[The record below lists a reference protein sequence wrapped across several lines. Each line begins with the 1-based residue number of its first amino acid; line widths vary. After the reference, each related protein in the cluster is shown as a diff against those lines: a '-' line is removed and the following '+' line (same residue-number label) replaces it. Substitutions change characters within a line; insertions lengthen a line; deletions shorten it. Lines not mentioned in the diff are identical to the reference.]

1 MWRSLFH
8 SLWKEDQF
16 DDTLGDAYKRYLARA
31 KIHLS
36 IRETKRKRGRRKGIE
51 IARATSVKYTQ
62 RYSPRAFLNEPVAFL
77 PIDWSARIALFKPRR
92 IHYPATRFSFHQR
105 LDRRTEIPRNSAS
118 MLFGYS
124 RRSFP
129 GCVRPR
135 NLKFS
140 RVGLEREPV
149 SLERWRIFLRS
160 GEIVSFRG
168 ARVETRVP
176 RKIRNL
182 ETSLGVLEKKE
193 GKWSLRGFIVVL
205 HGCSKVLLKSFS
217 SKKKKNEKK
226 KESWN
231 LFLGQIRTTFA
242 RCRTVC
248 RSNAFLLGI
257 QDNLSGLFQ

>member
-16 DDTLGDAYKRYLARA
+16 DDTLGDAYKGYLARG

-51 IARATSVKYTQ
+51 IAGATSVKYTQ

-129 GCVRPR
+129 GCVRRR

-168 ARVETRVP
+168 AEWKHVSRGKFETWKP
-176 RKIRNL
+176 R
-182 ETSLGVLEKKE
+182 
-193 GKWSLRGFIVVL
+193 
-205 HGCSKVLLKSFS
+205 
-217 SKKKKNEKK
+217 
-226 KESWN
+226 
-231 LFLGQIRTTFA
+231 
-242 RCRTVC
+242 
-248 RSNAFLLGI
+248 
-257 QDNLSGLFQ
+257 